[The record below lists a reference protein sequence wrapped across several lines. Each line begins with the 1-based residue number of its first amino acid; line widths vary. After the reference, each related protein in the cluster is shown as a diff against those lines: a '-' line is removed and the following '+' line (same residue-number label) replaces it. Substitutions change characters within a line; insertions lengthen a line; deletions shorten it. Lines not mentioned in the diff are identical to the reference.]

1 APVKALASAPVP
13 SAAPAAAPVAPPPA
27 TPAPRPAPAV
37 ASPAEAEA
45 RLGGAPARKLAL
57 DFDADCWVEVR
68 DENNQVLLSGVSRA
82 GEHRDLEAHGPVRIV
97 VGNAPATRLSWNGR
111 PVDLAEFT
119 RLTVA
124 RLTLDPAADHP

>member
-1 APVKALASAPVP
+1 
-13 SAAPAAAPVAPPPA
+13 
-27 TPAPRPAPAV
+27 
-37 ASPAEAEA
+37 
-45 RLGGAPARKLAL
+45 LAL

-82 GEHRDLEAHGPVRIV
+82 GDHRDLEAHGPLRIV

-119 RLTVA
+119 RVAVA
-124 RLTLDPAADHP
+124 RLTLDPALDHP